1 MQFETG
7 TLEFNSNAAGSCHSR
22 ASMSTLLG
30 PPMSDVLSLFV
41 MHQRRT
47 VERAWKTSRP
57 ASRGGGQLC
66 IKETPF
72 KIVLGSPC
80 SPPRPTPPSYMPPTI
95 QLGAGA
101 ACHLWARAAFN
112 DGVSPNELTSSYAG
126 WLRVHMAYASRLAAH
141 GANVSVRTCLVTAQP
156 CTGHI
161 AG

>member
-1 MQFETG
+1 MGLEDVETG
-7 TLEFNSNAAGSCHSR
+7 
-22 ASMSTLLG
+22 
-30 PPMSDVLSLFV
+30 V
-41 MHQRRT
+41 
-47 VERAWKTSRP
+47 K
-57 ASRGGGQLC
+57 GGGQLC

-80 SPPRPTPPSYMPPTI
+80 SPPRPTPPSSMPPTI

-141 GANVSVRTCLVTAQP
+141 GAKWLAGAVSLRTCLLWL
-156 CTGHI
+156 
-161 AG
+161 AGG